1 MIKVYMIHCQRTI
14 STQKLK
20 LLSEFSGYDLYCS
33 LTHPLKWKPFRFETC
48 INSFYLMLNF
58 YQKNR
63 DDEIRTRN
71 HLVIKTLIPYQ
82 RTISIQKFK
91 FLDKVLKYNLYYFL
105 TYTCIYTDEVS
116 LCIARRK
123 TNVNMYELIE
133 IL

>member
-1 MIKVYMIHCQRTI
+1 
-14 STQKLK
+14 
-20 LLSEFSGYDLYCS
+20 
-33 LTHPLKWKPFRFETC
+33 
-48 INSFYLMLNF
+48 MLNF